1 MAGQV
6 LSGLQRRFPQG
17 CGGEWAASLV
27 FNKGEISC
35 CAPAKTIGTI
45 EEPM

>member
-6 LSGLQRRFPQG
+6 LSGLQRRLPQG
-17 CGGEWAASLV
+17 FGGEWAASLV

-45 EEPM
+45 EKPM